1 MIPFILSLLFWQSSI
16 RRDVIS
22 NFLRRYT
29 IIGFSFYI
37 SPHFRS
43 PLNSII
49 TGNDHISSTG
59 SSVHLPQFLMDFC
72 AIPSSRYSKAI
83 FSFPGYDFGNH
94 SVKPFSEK
102 NEEKD

>member
-1 MIPFILSLLFWQSSI
+1 
-16 RRDVIS
+16 
-22 NFLRRYT
+22 
-29 IIGFSFYI
+29 
-37 SPHFRS
+37 
-43 PLNSII
+43 
-49 TGNDHISSTG
+49 
-59 SSVHLPQFLMDFC
+59 MDFC